1 MTISSWLTD
10 LVVGRVSWVVRGSP
24 VFSGCPCLPF
34 PQDQCHTGQCL
45 QNFGFQVWFL
55 SSCLYFCLLQGFL
68 PLKIPIPMPPPCGS
82 HCLLLASW
90 TALCL
95 WPEPVHLDCLSH
107 SRSITT
113 HTYNASG
120 QSRQGESEEGNP
132 AASPGSEMCKS
143 AVAPPPVDSAR
154 KGVWSGWSGVPASC
168 KQLLKSASSR

>member
-1 MTISSWLTD
+1 MTISSGLTD

-24 VFSGCPCLPF
+24 VFSGCPSLPF

-68 PLKIPIPMPPPCGS
+68 PLKIPIP
-82 HCLLLASW
+82 CLLPVGLLAFLLQVGQSS
-90 TALCL
+90 AF

-107 SRSITT
+107 SRSTPT
-113 HTYNASG
+113 HTYNPSG

-154 KGVWSGWSGVPASC
+154 KGVWSGWRRVPASC
-168 KQLLKSASSR
+168 KQLLRSASSR